1 MEDFSIVLQN
11 TCKNNLFKS
20 KHGNGNSLGTS
31 LVKAMEQ
38 YPMDKNTL
46 PKKYRNIVISE
57 MLLKPHVENVFPVIN
72 IGGW

>member
-11 TCKNNLFKS
+11 ICENKLFK
-20 KHGNGNSLGTS
+20 NGNSFRTS

-38 YPMDKNTL
+38 YPMDKNIL
-46 PKKYRNIVISE
+46 PKKYRNIVLSE